1 MKKKKKRVLKFLC
14 FFTAFVITVVSIY
27 FSSDRIVVSLAEK
40 TFDSII
46 SSASYHAVD
55 IIVEEKYRYSDLVD
69 IKTDSSGNVG
79 MIITDS
85 YAVNKLAA
93 TAATKA
99 YDYLSEKIEKGVEVP
114 LGAFTGIRLISGFGA
129 KVRMKVISVASVKC
143 DFVSEFA
150 QAGINQTRHSLYLNI
165 NCVVNVVTKTKTK
178 KINDKITVLVFDNLI
193 VGKVPNVVVRP
204 ITIGKSEIKP

>member
-55 IIVEEKYRYSDLVD
+55 IIVEKKYRYSDLVD

-93 TAATKA
+93 TAVTKA
-99 YDYLSEKIEKGVEVP
+99 YAYLSERIEKGVEVP

-143 DFVSEFA
+143 DFISEFA

-193 VGKVPNVVVRP
+193 VGKVPNVVVTP

>member
-93 TAATKA
+93 TAAIKA
-99 YDYLSEKIEKGVEVP
+99 YAYLSEKIEKGVEVP

-193 VGKVPNVVVRP
+193 IGKVPNVVVTP

>member
-27 FSSDRIVVSLAEK
+27 FSSDRIVVGLAEK

-178 KINDKITVLVFDNLI
+178 TINDKITVLVFDNLI
-193 VGKVPNVVVRP
+193 VGKVPNVVVTP

>member
-93 TAATKA
+93 TAAIKA

-114 LGAFTGIRLISGFGA
+114 LGAFTGIRLLSGFGA

-193 VGKVPNVVVRP
+193 VGKVPNVVVTP

>member
-27 FSSDRIVVSLAEK
+27 FSSDRIVVNLAEK

-69 IKTDSSGNVG
+69 IKTDSSGNVS

-85 YAVNKLAA
+85 YAVNKFAA
-93 TAATKA
+93 TAVTKA
-99 YDYLSEKIEKGVEVP
+99 YAYLSKKIEKGVEVP

-178 KINDKITVLVFDNLI
+178 TINDKITVLVFDNLI
-193 VGKVPNVVVRP
+193 VGKVPNVVVTP

>member
-93 TAATKA
+93 TAVTKA
-99 YDYLSEKIEKGVEVP
+99 YAYLSEKIEKGVEVP

-178 KINDKITVLVFDNLI
+178 TINDKITVLVFDNLI
-193 VGKVPNVVVRP
+193 VGKVPNVVVTP

>member
-14 FFTAFVITVVSIY
+14 FFTAFVITFVSIY

-193 VGKVPNVVVRP
+193 VGKVPNVVVTP

>member
-14 FFTAFVITVVSIY
+14 FFTAFVITVISIY

-99 YDYLSEKIEKGVEVP
+99 YAYLSEKIEKGVEVP

-178 KINDKITVLVFDNLI
+178 KINDRITVLVFDNLI
-193 VGKVPNVVVRP
+193 VGKVPNVVVTP
-204 ITIGKSEIKP
+204 LTIGKSEIKP

>member
-1 MKKKKKRVLKFLC
+1 MKKKKKRILKFLC

-55 IIVEEKYRYSDLVD
+55 IIVEEKYCYSDLVD

-99 YDYLSEKIEKGVEVP
+99 YAYLSERIEKGVEVP

-143 DFVSEFA
+143 DFISEFA

-193 VGKVPNVVVRP
+193 VGKVPNVVVTP

>member
-93 TAATKA
+93 TAAKKA
-99 YDYLSEKIEKGVEVP
+99 YDYVSEKIEKGVEVP
-114 LGAFTGIRLISGFGA
+114 LGAFTGIRLISVFGA

-193 VGKVPNVVVRP
+193 VGKVPNVVVTP

>member
-99 YDYLSEKIEKGVEVP
+99 YAYLSEKIEKGVEVP

-150 QAGINQTRHSLYLNI
+150 QAGINQTRHSLYLNV

-193 VGKVPNVVVRP
+193 VGKVPNVVVTP

>member
-1 MKKKKKRVLKFLC
+1 MKKKKKRILKFLC

-69 IKTDSSGNVG
+69 IKTNSSGNVG

-99 YDYLSEKIEKGVEVP
+99 YAYLSERIEKGVEVP

-143 DFVSEFA
+143 DFISEFA

-193 VGKVPNVVVRP
+193 VGKVPNVVVTP

>member
-1 MKKKKKRVLKFLC
+1 MKKKKKRGLKFLC
-14 FFTAFVITVVSIY
+14 LFTAFVITVVSIY

-193 VGKVPNVVVRP
+193 VGKVPNVVVTP

>member
-1 MKKKKKRVLKFLC
+1 MKKKKKKVLKFLC
-14 FFTAFVITVVSIY
+14 FFTTFVITVVSIY

-178 KINDKITVLVFDNLI
+178 TINDKITVLVFDNLI
-193 VGKVPNVVVRP
+193 VGKVPNVVVTP

>member
-1 MKKKKKRVLKFLC
+1 MKKKKKRILKFLC

-99 YDYLSEKIEKGVEVP
+99 YAYLSERIEKGVEVP

-143 DFVSEFA
+143 DFISEFA

-193 VGKVPNVVVRP
+193 VGKVPNVVVTP

>member
-14 FFTAFVITVVSIY
+14 FFTAFVITVISIY

-55 IIVEEKYRYSDLVD
+55 IIVEEKYHYSDLVD

-99 YDYLSEKIEKGVEVP
+99 YDYLFERIEKGVEVP

-143 DFVSEFA
+143 DFISEFA

-165 NCVVNVVTKTKTK
+165 NYVVNVVTKTKTK
-178 KINDKITVLVFDNLI
+178 TINDKITVLVFDNLI
-193 VGKVPNVVVRP
+193 VGKVPNVVVTP

>member
-93 TAATKA
+93 TAVTKA

-129 KVRMKVISVASVKC
+129 KVRMKVISVVSVKC

-193 VGKVPNVVVRP
+193 VGKVPNVVVTP

>member
-14 FFTAFVITVVSIY
+14 FFTTFVITVVSIY

-99 YDYLSEKIEKGVEVP
+99 YAYLSEKIEKGVEVP

-143 DFVSEFA
+143 DFISEFA

-178 KINDKITVLVFDNLI
+178 TINDKITVLVFDNLI
-193 VGKVPNVVVRP
+193 VGKVPNVVVTP

>member
-165 NCVVNVVTKTKTK
+165 NCVVNVVTKKKTK

-193 VGKVPNVVVRP
+193 VGKVPNVVVTP

>member
-55 IIVEEKYRYSDLVD
+55 IIVEGKYRYSDLVD

-93 TAATKA
+93 TAVTKA
-99 YDYLSEKIEKGVEVP
+99 YAYLSEKIEKGVEVP

-193 VGKVPNVVVRP
+193 VGKVPNVVVTP

>member
-1 MKKKKKRVLKFLC
+1 MKKKKKRFFKFLC
-14 FFTAFVITVVSIY
+14 FLTTFAITVVSVY
-27 FSSDRIVVSLAEK
+27 FSSDRIVVSFAEK

-55 IIVEEKYRYSDLVD
+55 IIVEDKYNYSDLID
-69 IKTDSSGNVG
+69 IKTDSEGNVG

-85 YAVNKLAA
+85 YAVNKLAT

-99 YDYLSEKIEKGVEVP
+99 YDYLSAEIGKGVEVP
-114 LGAFTGIRLISGFGA
+114 VGAFTGIRLISGFGA

-143 DFVSEFA
+143 DFISEFA

-165 NCVVNVVTKTKTK
+165 NCVVNVVTKTKTET
-178 KINDKITVLVFDNLI
+178 INDKITILVFDNLI
-193 VGKVPNVVVRP
+193 VGKVPKVAVTP

>member
-93 TAATKA
+93 TAVTKA
-99 YDYLSEKIEKGVEVP
+99 YAYLSEKIEKGVEVP

-165 NCVVNVVTKTKTK
+165 NCVVNVVTKTKAK

-193 VGKVPNVVVRP
+193 VGKVPNVVVTP

>member
-1 MKKKKKRVLKFLC
+1 MKKKKKKIFKFLC
-14 FFTAFVITVVSIY
+14 FLAAFVITVVSIY
-27 FSSDRIVVSLAEK
+27 FSSDRIVVSFAEK

-55 IIVEEKYRYSDLVD
+55 IIVEEKYNYSDL
-69 IKTDSSGNVG
+69 IKIRTDSSGNVG

-85 YAVNKLAA
+85 YAVNKLAT

-99 YDYLSEKIEKGVEVP
+99 YDYLTAEIDKGVEVP
-114 LGAFTGIRLISGFGA
+114 VGAFTGIRLISGFGT

-143 DFVSEFA
+143 DFISEFA

-165 NCVVNVVTKTKTK
+165 NCIVNVVTKTKTET
-178 KINDKITVLVFDNLI
+178 INDKITILVFDNLI
-193 VGKVPNVVVRP
+193 VGKVPDVAVTP

>member
-14 FFTAFVITVVSIY
+14 FFTTFVIMVVSIY

-93 TAATKA
+93 TAAIKA
-99 YDYLSEKIEKGVEVP
+99 YAYLSEKIEKGVEVP

-129 KVRMKVISVASVKC
+129 KVRMRVISVASVKC

-193 VGKVPNVVVRP
+193 VGKVPNVVVTP

>member
-1 MKKKKKRVLKFLC
+1 MKKKKKKIFKFLC
-14 FFTAFVITVVSIY
+14 FLAAFVITVVSIY
-27 FSSDRIVVSLAEK
+27 FSSDRIVVSFAEK

-55 IIVEEKYRYSDLVD
+55 IIVEEKYNYSDL
-69 IKTDSSGNVG
+69 IKIRTDSSGNVG

-85 YAVNKLAA
+85 YAVNKLAT

-99 YDYLSEKIEKGVEVP
+99 YDYLTAEIDKGVEVP
-114 LGAFTGIRLISGFGA
+114 VGAFTGIRLISGFGA

-143 DFVSEFA
+143 DFISEFA

-165 NCVVNVVTKTKTK
+165 NCIVNVVTKTKTET
-178 KINDKITVLVFDNLI
+178 INDKITILVFDNLI
-193 VGKVPNVVVRP
+193 VGKVPEVAVTP

>member
-1 MKKKKKRVLKFLC
+1 MKKKKKRILKFLC

-55 IIVEEKYRYSDLVD
+55 IIVEEKYCYSDLVD

-79 MIITDS
+79 LIITDS

-99 YDYLSEKIEKGVEVP
+99 YAYLSERIEKGVEVP

-143 DFVSEFA
+143 DFISEFA

-193 VGKVPNVVVRP
+193 VGKVPNVVVTP

>member
-99 YDYLSEKIEKGVEVP
+99 YAYLSEKIEKGVEVP

-193 VGKVPNVVVRP
+193 VGKVPNVVVTP

>member
-93 TAATKA
+93 TAVTKA
-99 YDYLSEKIEKGVEVP
+99 YAYLSEKIEKGVEVP

-143 DFVSEFA
+143 DFISEFA

-178 KINDKITVLVFDNLI
+178 TINDKITVLVFDNLI
-193 VGKVPNVVVRP
+193 VGKVPNVVVTP

>member
-1 MKKKKKRVLKFLC
+1 MKKKKKRILKFLC

-27 FSSDRIVVSLAEK
+27 FSSDRIVGSLAEK

-99 YDYLSEKIEKGVEVP
+99 YAYLSERIEKGVEVP

-143 DFVSEFA
+143 DFISEFA

-193 VGKVPNVVVRP
+193 VGKVPNVVVTP

>member
-14 FFTAFVITVVSIY
+14 FFTAFVITVISIY

-93 TAATKA
+93 TAVTKA
-99 YDYLSEKIEKGVEVP
+99 YAYLSEKIEKGVEVP

-193 VGKVPNVVVRP
+193 VGKVPNVVVTP

>member
-99 YDYLSEKIEKGVEVP
+99 YDYVSEKIEKGVEVP

-129 KVRMKVISVASVKC
+129 KVSMNVISVASVKC

-165 NCVVNVVTKTKTK
+165 ICVVNVVTKTKTK

-193 VGKVPNVVVRP
+193 VGKVPNVVVTP

>member
-93 TAATKA
+93 TAVTKA
-99 YDYLSEKIEKGVEVP
+99 YDYLSEKIEEGVEVP

-129 KVRMKVISVASVKC
+129 KVKMKVISVASVKC

-193 VGKVPNVVVRP
+193 VGKVPNVVVTP